1 MSELMYTNAT
11 PLRPG
16 DLVFDLSGARSID
29 FSPVDFDKALN
40 RAFEI
45 ETAPKVDRII
55 FNNPATIVFWKD
67 GTKTVVKTSE
77 DSEFSYYWGFCAALA
92 EKVFGSNHAVKT
104 MIRKNCNLNLD
115 KQLNLKDEA
124 KSK

>member
-1 MSELMYTNAT
+1 MYTNAT

-16 DLVFDLSGARSID
+16 DLVFDLSRVGRID
-29 FSPVDFDKALN
+29 FSPVDFH
-40 RAFEI
+40 FEI

-104 MIRKNCNLNLD
+104 IIRKNCNLNLD
-115 KQLNLKDEA
+115 KQLNPKDEA

>member
-1 MSELMYTNAT
+1 MPELTYTNAT

-16 DLVFDLSGARSID
+16 DFVFDLSGVHSID
-29 FSPVDFDKALN
+29 FSPVDFHKEFN
-40 RAFEI
+40 SVFEI
-45 ETAPKVDRII
+45 ETAPKVDHII
-55 FNNPATIVFWKD
+55 FNDPATIVFWKD
-67 GTKTVVKTSE
+67 GTKTVVKTAE
-77 DSEFSYYWGFCAALA
+77 DIEFSYYWGFCAALA